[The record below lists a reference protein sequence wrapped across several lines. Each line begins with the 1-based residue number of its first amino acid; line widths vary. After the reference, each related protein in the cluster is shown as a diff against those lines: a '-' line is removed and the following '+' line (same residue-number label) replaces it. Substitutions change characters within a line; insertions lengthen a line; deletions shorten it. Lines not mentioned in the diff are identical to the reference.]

1 MTCLSDIRTSISAL
15 SFDEAQALIMQR
27 RAARRIPHKVQR
39 SATQERQ
46 RKDKELSFLSAE
58 QRELFESLLATA
70 TE

>member
-27 RAARRIPHKVQR
+27 RAVRRIPHKVQR